1 MPYYAVAKGIK
12 PGIYTS
18 WSLCKQNVNGYK
30 GAVFKKFVSVK
41 QAQQFIESNS
51 STKSSQTARISYGQK
66 VSKSCN
72 SSNSAEKIQSSSARE
87 AFQNIKLEY
96 HKSVPNLK
104 VSIGAEYHSRIAK
117 FTSDSDKVE
126 DPDIKIQKIYVD
138 GASRGNGKIKMPIS
152 GYGIFYGVTDRRNG
166 AISLNQIDD
175 VNINKPTNQRA
186 ELFAI
191 KHALIDI
198 ANEIVECNGKVS
210 TKYEIYSDS
219 QYAQSCITK
228 WCDEW
233 MKNNWKTSQ
242 GKPVSN
248 KDIISSVI
256 PILNYINQYY
266 NKHQFG
272 DLQFFHVRGHRGDY
286 GNEMADRLANI
297 GADNMEKEINEE

>member
-18 WSLCKQNVNGYK
+18 WNVCKQNVSGYK

-51 STKSSQTARISYGQK
+51 SSTQSSQTSGSQYGPK
-66 VSKSCN
+66 PSDL
-72 SSNSAEKIQSSSARE
+72 SNVAKTVQSSGTRSAI
-87 AFQNIKLEY
+87 QNIKLEY
-96 HKSVPNLK
+96 HKSVPSLK
-104 VSIGAEYHSRIAK
+104 VTLGAEFHSRTGK
-117 FTSDSDKVE
+117 FTSQSNRLE
-126 DPDIKIQKIYVD
+126 NPDIKIQSIYVD

-152 GYGIFYGVTDRRNG
+152 GYGVFYGASDKRNG

-175 VNINKPTNQRA
+175 VHVNKPTNQRA

-198 ANEIVECNGKVS
+198 ANEIVECNDKVT

-228 WCDEW
+228 WCDDW

-266 NKHQFG
+266 NKHHFG

-297 GADNMEKEINEE
+297 GADDMEKEINAE

>member
-18 WSLCKQNVNGYK
+18 WNVCKQNVSGYK

-51 STKSSQTARISYGQK
+51 SSTQSSQTLGSQYGPK
-66 VSKSCN
+66 PSNLANFTKKLDY
-72 SSNSAEKIQSSSARE
+72 SSNRNAIQSA
-87 AFQNIKLEY
+87 KLEY
-96 HKSVPNLK
+96 NKSVPSLK
-104 VSIGAEYHSRIAK
+104 VTLGAEFHSRTGK
-117 FTSDSDKVE
+117 FTSQSNKLE
-126 DPDIKIQKIYVD
+126 NSDIKIQSIYVD
-138 GASRGNGKIKMPIS
+138 GASRGNGKIRMPIS
-152 GYGIFYGVTDRRNG
+152 GYGVFYGANDKRNG

-175 VNINKPTNQRA
+175 VHANKPTNQRA

-191 KHALIDI
+191 KHALIGI
-198 ANEIVECNGKVS
+198 ANEIAECNDKVT

-228 WCDEW
+228 WCDDW
-233 MKNNWKTSQ
+233 MKNNWRTSQ

-266 NKHQFG
+266 NKHHFG

-297 GADNMEKEINEE
+297 GADDMEREINAE

>member
-18 WSLCKQNVNGYK
+18 WNVCKQNVSGYK

-51 STKSSQTARISYGQK
+51 STTPSPQTARSPYG
-66 VSKSCN
+66 SKLSN
-72 SSNSAEKIQSSSARE
+72 SSNYTGTIRTSSARND
-87 AFQNIKLEY
+87 FQNIKLEY
-96 HKSVPNLK
+96 HESVPHLK
-104 VSIGAEYHSRIAK
+104 VSLGAEYHSRTAK
-117 FTSDSDKVE
+117 FTSQSNKVE
-126 DPDIKIQKIYVD
+126 DSDIKIQKIYVD
-138 GASRGNGKIKMPIS
+138 GASRGNGKIRMPIS
-152 GYGIFYGVTDRRNG
+152 GYGVFYGANDERNG

-175 VNINKPTNQRA
+175 VNTNKPTNQRA

-198 ANEIVECNGKVS
+198 ANEIIECNEKIS

-266 NKHQFG
+266 NKHHFG
-272 DLQFFHVRGHRGDY
+272 DLQFFHVRGHKGDY

-297 GADNMEKEINEE
+297 GADNMEKELNAE